1 MQIDKVRVQNFKSIQ
16 DSGWVSLEDDLTAL
30 VGENEAGKSN
40 FLEALSYI
48 GKEGEVPRESLC
60 RESVDDWATV
70 DKSKI
75 SFLSIRGDFPH
86 LKEKSMTETFK
97 KENEIK
103 IKVFMDLSHTMDI
116 NQKSVRADR
125 RSANIKQELAEETI
139 KIDNLNIQEETI
151 EVVERID
158 GGKYGKRTKTHL
170 RDIFNSIFNENKN
183 EYIDTI
189 VDSKL
194 LSDLRIE
201 YKNIRRLGDM
211 PFKFTK
217 FEKSLLSCSIYNT
230 FGLVENS
237 SPKMLNRSTDP
248 YSELSD
254 FMKLKGNTE
263 DNISRHRRDNRI
275 KKASNTLLEGFERYW
290 GQVNID
296 FRVEVKNEKIFI
308 KILEEISGYETLT
321 YPEERSEGFRWFL
334 SFYLQLMSLDGS
346 GGVDDD
352 VILLD
357 DPGTYLHPKGQ
368 KDLREALQ
376 KLAEDT
382 QIVYSTH
389 SPYMLD
395 PDETREIRLV
405 QRNDDVD
412 DPDES
417 ERTPGTTV
425 HTDLSQADA
434 PGYDTLAPVRAAL
447 GAEYADSLFASTANL
462 LVEGY
467 TDETYL
473 KRLSQVF
480 ADAADETD
488 GDALDGDTA
497 AGLPDECSVLQMSGA
512 GNTTALVRLLE
523 AEGYDYYVLLDD
535 DRAGDV
541 TREDLDEIGTADEQF
556 GYVTDFLPDGFENA
570 EIEDLFDDERLVE
583 LFTAN
588 HDAVDREAF
597 ADAFDGTEKFT
608 RRACSAVNKVQ
619 GRNGADA
626 DFQHGDVAKDAMAQD
641 LDRRFA
647 HGDWTVDDLA
657 PETRE
662 AFRELFTDVRSAV
675 E

>member
-1 MQIDKVRVQNFKSIQ
+1 
-16 DSGWVSLEDDLTAL
+16 
-30 VGENEAGKSN
+30 
-40 FLEALSYI
+40 
-48 GKEGEVPRESLC
+48 
-60 RESVDDWATV
+60 
-70 DKSKI
+70 
-75 SFLSIRGDFPH
+75 
-86 LKEKSMTETFK
+86 
-97 KENEIK
+97 
-103 IKVFMDLSHTMDI
+103 
-116 NQKSVRADR
+116 
-125 RSANIKQELAEETI
+125 
-139 KIDNLNIQEETI
+139 
-151 EVVERID
+151 
-158 GGKYGKRTKTHL
+158 
-170 RDIFNSIFNENKN
+170 
-183 EYIDTI
+183 
-189 VDSKL
+189 
-194 LSDLRIE
+194 
-201 YKNIRRLGDM
+201 
-211 PFKFTK
+211 
-217 FEKSLLSCSIYNT
+217 
-230 FGLVENS
+230 
-237 SPKMLNRSTDP
+237 
-248 YSELSD
+248 
-254 FMKLKGNTE
+254 
-263 DNISRHRRDNRI
+263 
-275 KKASNTLLEGFERYW
+275 
-290 GQVNID
+290 
-296 FRVEVKNEKIFI
+296 
-308 KILEEISGYETLT
+308 
-321 YPEERSEGFRWFL
+321 
-334 SFYLQLMSLDGS
+334 MSLDGS

-467 TDETYL
+467 SDETYL

-488 GDALDGDTA
+488 GDASDGDTA

-570 EIEDLFDDERLVE
+570 EIEDLFGDERLVE

-597 ADAFDGTEKFT
+597 ADAFGGTEKFT
-608 RRACSAVNKVQ
+608 RRACSAVNEVQ

-626 DFQHGDVAKDAMAQD
+626 DFQRSDVAKDAMAQD

-647 HGDWTVDDLA
+647 HDDWTVDDLA
-657 PETRE
+657 PEARD
-662 AFRELFTDVRSAV
+662 AFQELFADVRSAV